1 MQSRV
6 LVLVSTYNGERF
18 LRQQLDS
25 IIGQQGVEVSILV
38 RDDGSSDTTI
48 AILEEY
54 AKQCHKF
61 HYYQGSNA
69 GPCMSFFDLL
79 NHAEGFDYYAFGDQ
93 DDVWDSD
100 KLSSAIA
107 YLEKEP
113 QDIPVMYCSNLKV
126 VDENLNF
133 CRTAHASSYDT
144 NKRYSGLVDFFAVGC
159 TEVFNQKAADLTRT
173 HERKDCLMHDSWLF
187 MICNFFGRVIYDN
200 KAHINYRQHGH
211 NVVGTNKDWLS
222 KLNARIKRAADRSI
236 QPRLKNAE
244 LILEEFENKL
254 NKQDMGK
261 IKKIVDYKKSVICW
275 LKLLFDFSIR
285 SNHVGSDLR
294 YRLLIIFREI

>member
-1 MQSRV
+1 
-6 LVLVSTYNGERF
+6 
-18 LRQQLDS
+18 
-25 IIGQQGVEVSILV
+25 
-38 RDDGSSDTTI
+38 
-48 AILEEY
+48 
-54 AKQCHKF
+54 
-61 HYYQGSNA
+61 
-69 GPCMSFFDLL
+69 
-79 NHAEGFDYYAFGDQ
+79 
-93 DDVWDSD
+93 
-100 KLSSAIA
+100 
-107 YLEKEP
+107 
-113 QDIPVMYCSNLKV
+113 
-126 VDENLNF
+126 
-133 CRTAHASSYDT
+133 
-144 NKRYSGLVDFFAVGC
+144 
-159 TEVFNQKAADLTRT
+159 
-173 HERKDCLMHDSWLF
+173 MHDSWLF